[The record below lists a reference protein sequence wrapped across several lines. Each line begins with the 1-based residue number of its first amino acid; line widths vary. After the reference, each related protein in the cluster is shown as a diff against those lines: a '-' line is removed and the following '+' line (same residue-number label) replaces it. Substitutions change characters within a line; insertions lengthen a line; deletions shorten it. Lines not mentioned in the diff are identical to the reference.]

1 METGIPS
8 QPEHPASQQ
17 RPGQPQKP
25 SFRDLF
31 TFTTWKQCGLLV
43 AGLAAAFLSG
53 ALKTSMSIL
62 IGKIFA
68 VISQFGSG
76 QLGGIDTLAEV
87 SSWCVLLVVAGA
99 AGWLVNFAFM
109 FSWVVFS
116 EVQARNIR
124 REMFQGLL
132 NKEMPWFD
140 CQEDGIASLLVRT
153 QT

>member
-1 METGIPS
+1 METGTPGR
-8 QPEHPASQQ
+8 PEQPASRQQ
-17 RPGQPQKP
+17 PVQPQKP
-25 SFRDLF
+25 SYRDLF
-31 TFTTWKQCGLLV
+31 TFTTWKQCGLLA

-68 VISQFGSG
+68 MISQLGSG
-76 QLGGIDTLAEV
+76 QLGDGDAFADV
-87 SSWCVLLVVAGA
+87 SSWCVLLVVVGA

-109 FSWVVFS
+109 FSWVAFS

-124 REMFQGLL
+124 HEIFRGLL
-132 NKEMPWFD
+132 DKEMSWFD